1 MSVPAIVAGFR
12 EGLEQGELR
21 IQHCNSC
28 GKVNMYPRHACPYC
42 QSDDLGWQQAAGT
55 GTLLS
60 ATVLRAG
67 APDGF
72 ESDLPYALGIVRLD
86 EDVQL
91 LARLAPDPDGD
102 WTSYQCDD
110 RVVFRANDPSANG
123 RAVAAFGHADA

>member
-12 EGLEQGELR
+12 EGLERGELL
-21 IQHCNSC
+21 IQQCGSC

-42 QSDDLGWQQAAGT
+42 QSDELGWQQAAGT

-67 APDGF
+67 APEGF
-72 ESDLPYALGIVRLD
+72 EADLPYALGIVRLD

-110 RVVFRANDPSANG
+110 RVSFRSNDPSANG
-123 RAVAAFGHADA
+123 RPVPAFSHADG